1 MTGLRLDGLDA
12 HIARVDDVVVAPMR
26 EAADAG
32 RPLDRHAYG
41 LIGSTFA
48 ATLSFAAAYASQ
60 SVGRLG
66 DEAADHRERLVDT
79 QETYRRMERDNA
91 GLFAG
96 SPLSGTPVTGTEFL
110 GPGGAR

>member
-1 MTGLRLDGLDA
+1 MIDLRFDGLDA
-12 HIARVDDVVVAPMR
+12 HIARVDDVVVGPMR

-32 RPLDRHAYG
+32 RPIDLRAYG

-66 DEAADHRERLVDT
+66 DEATGIRERLVDT
-79 QETYRRMERDNA
+79 QGAYRRMEADNA
-91 GLFAG
+91 GLIAG
-96 SPLSGTPVTGTEFL
+96 IPVTGTQL
-110 GPGGAR
+110 GGPR